1 MMRLVESSSGLGDLL
16 QNGASLRRVQYSVRR
31 YQGMMEESGM
41 PIPGL
46 FRIEGSI
53 DFDSS
58 RDSAQWLNVPLTLRL
73 EDGRCLGIVLIDDEG
88 RILSEG
94 HGPLKCMCC

>member
-1 MMRLVESSSGLGDLL
+1 MRLVETSSGLGDLL
-16 QNGASLRRVQYSVRR
+16 QNGAPLRRVHYSVRR

-46 FRIEGSI
+46 FRIEGSV

-58 RDSAQWLNVPLTLRL
+58 KDSPQWLNVPLTLRL
-73 EDGRCLGIVLIDDEG
+73 EDGRSLGIVLIDDKG